1 MSFRLV
7 CRSVTLG
14 WAFSNLPEAGGEVNR
29 RFPSASDSPPHPEVE
44 GNHNMQWAGS

>member
-1 MSFRLV
+1 MSFCSV

-29 RFPSASDSPPHPEVE
+29 CFPSAHPEVE
-44 GNHNMQWAGS
+44 GNHNTQRAGS